1 MRKLIVSCLASA
13 AVSLAG
19 AASANV
25 GNGSSGGA
33 SAIGQDTLGNTPVSM
48 QVPSVQ
54 AMFPATAARVSLP
67 GGAVH
72 LPSAGVPE
80 AWGLG
85 PGEQG
90 STESM
95 LVAGALLVVALII
108 RRISG

>member
-54 AMFPATAARVSLP
+54 AMFPATAARVGLP

-80 AWGLG
+80 AWGFG

-95 LVAGALLVVALII
+95 LLAGALLVVALII